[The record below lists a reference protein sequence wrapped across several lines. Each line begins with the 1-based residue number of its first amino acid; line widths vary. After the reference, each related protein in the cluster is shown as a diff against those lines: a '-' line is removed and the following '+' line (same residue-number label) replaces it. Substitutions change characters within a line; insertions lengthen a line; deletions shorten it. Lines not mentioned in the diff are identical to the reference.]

1 MNRALRAAV
10 AAAVLLAAV
19 PLVVAVAVRAGA
31 LDNGLGR
38 TPAMGWNEWNTFG
51 CNSNDALIRAV
62 ADAMVSSGM
71 AAAGYQYVNLDDC
84 WSTRTRDAGGNLQP
98 DPAKFPQG
106 IKALADYVHSK
117 GLRMGIYSS
126 AGTTTCSGFPG
137 SIGFEAQDARLWA
150 SWGIDYVK
158 YDNCGDHRGQTGQ
171 QRYTAMRDALLATG
185 RPIYY
190 SIVNWGQ
197 DAVWTWGTPVGNS
210 WRTTGDIS
218 DNWGSV
224 MSILDS
230 QVGLESYSAP
240 GGWNDPDMLEVGNPG
255 LSDTESRSHFSLWAL
270 LNAPLLAGNDI
281 RNMSEATRSIL
292 TNADVIAVNQNW
304 GGKQGHKVRDDGEQ
318 EVWAKPMSDGS
329 VAVVLLNRAGAGST
343 ISTTAG
349 QVGLAP
355 TSTYTMRDL
364 WSKATTSTG
373 GTISASVPAHGV
385 AMYRVSG
392 AGIITATPTR
402 TATATPTRTVTATP
416 TRTVTATPTR
426 TVTATPTR
434 TPTPTATR
442 TPAPT
447 STSQGTVAC
456 NAAYRITNSWPGGF
470 QGEVAVTSTGT
481 RSSAG
486 WTVTWTFP
494 DGQVIS
500 QLWNGRLTQTTT
512 AVTVGNLDY
521 NGALPPGSSTTF
533 GFIASGSMANRPPS
547 DVACQ
552 AR

>member
-1 MNRALRAAV
+1 MKRTLRAAV
-10 AAAVLLAAV
+10 AVAILAAAA
-19 PLVVAVAVRAGA
+19 PLLVAVALRAGA
-31 LDNGLGR
+31 LENGLGR
-38 TPAMGWNEWNTFG
+38 TPPMGWNEWNTFG

-98 DPAKFPQG
+98 DPVKFPQG
-106 IKALADYVHSK
+106 IKALADYVHGK
-117 GLRMGIYSS
+117 GLKMGIYSS
-126 AGTTTCSGFPG
+126 AGTTTCSGYPG
-137 SIGFEAQDARLWA
+137 SIGFEAQDARVWA
-150 SWGIDYVK
+150 SWGIDYLK
-158 YDNCGDHRGQTGQ
+158 YDNCGDHRGQTSQ

-197 DAVWTWGTPVGNS
+197 DAVWTWGSPVGNS

-218 DNWGSV
+218 DSWGSV

-230 QVGLESYSAP
+230 QVGLESYSGP
-240 GGWNDPDMLEVGNPG
+240 GAWNDPDMLEVGNPG

-281 RNMSEATRSIL
+281 RNMSETTRSIL

-304 GGKQGHKVRDDGEQ
+304 GGKQGHKIRDDGEQ
-318 EVWAKPMSDGS
+318 ELWAKPMSDGS
-329 VAVVLLNRAGAGST
+329 VAVVLLNRAGAAAT

-349 QVGLAP
+349 QIGLAP
-355 TSTYTMRDL
+355 TSTYTVKDL
-364 WSKATTSTG
+364 WSKVTTTTG

-385 AMYRVSG
+385 TMYRVSG

-402 TATATPTRTVTATP
+402 TATPTPTRTG
-416 TRTVTATPTR
+416 
-426 TVTATPTR
+426 TATPTR
-434 TPTPTATR
+434 TPTPTATG
-442 TPAPT
+442 TPTPT
-447 STSQGTVAC
+447 STAPGTVAC
-456 NAAYRITNSWPGGF
+456 TAAYRITNSWPGGF
-470 QGEVAVTSTGT
+470 QGEVDVTSTGT
-481 RSSAG
+481 RTTAG

-500 QLWNGRLTQTTT
+500 QLWNGRLTQNAA
-512 AVTVGNLDY
+512 AVSVGSMDY

-533 GFIASGSMANRPPS
+533 GFISSWTVANRSPS
-547 DVACQ
+547 AVACQ